1 MMHYDWLRAP
11 SNQHR
16 LQNFS
21 KFAIIVE
28 KISTK
33 KSAREAVRNY
43 MKKRNVS
50 SKLGHLR
57 SF

>member
-1 MMHYDWLRAP
+1 MINSDWPRAP
-11 SNQHR
+11 ANQHR
-16 LQNFS
+16 FENFS

-33 KSAREAVRNY
+33 KSVREAVRNY
-43 MKKRNVS
+43 TKKLNVS